1 MTEPQGRILVVDD
14 DSALRRVLGTTLR
27 AFGFAAK
34 SEPSGEDALEILRRE
49 EFDVVLL
56 DINMPGMGGIAACR
70 AIRQLVPS
78 LNILMLT
85 VQDQQE
91 KKVEA
96 LDAGADD
103 YITKPFEAKELAA
116 RIRSAVRRS
125 HALQRAGELK
135 TIIRVGDL
143 ELHTEKRR
151 LLKSGKQV
159 RLTPKEFEIL
169 HYLMSHLGYPVTH
182 TTLLRAVWGAEYGA
196 EVEYLRTFMRQLRK
210 KIGDVAAEPIY
221 IQTEPYV
228 GYRFLEGPDQAV

>member
-1 MTEPQGRILVVDD
+1 MTEPQGRVLVVDD
-14 DSALRRVLGTTLR
+14 DSALRRVLCTTLR
-27 AFGFAAK
+27 AFGFVAK
-34 SEPSGEDALEILRRE
+34 GESSGEGALELLRRE

-56 DINMPGMGGIAACR
+56 DINMPGMGGIGACR
-70 AIRQLVPS
+70 RIRQLAPA

-125 HALQRAGELK
+125 HALQRAGETK

-143 ELHTEKRR
+143 ELHTEKRL
-151 LLKSGKQV
+151 LLKAGAPV

-169 HYLMSHLGYPVTH
+169 HYLMSHLGIPVTH
-182 TTLLRAVWGAEYGA
+182 TSLLRAIWGPEYGS
-196 EVEYLRTFMRQLRK
+196 EVEYLRTFMRQLRR
-210 KIGDVAAEPIY
+210 KIGDVASEPLY

-228 GYRFLEGPDQAV
+228 GYRFLEAPEPAA